1 MNKRSIQSDD
11 PAATLKAEIRKKI
24 GALVEPARGAV
35 TDEQIAEVNR
45 LNSML
50 SAYENSGSVKAEPPI
65 PRWPI
70 ILVFAATA
78 LIVALLLFVR
88 VDHTEVSIDLHVS
101 EVEFKLD
108 QQVYLTAGTSVS
120 RLQVEGIEQI
130 QLWPG
135 APVILSNLLNPES
148 GASLLHLEVN
158 APENEQA
165 IYLDPVKLPAGTA
178 VYVPE
183 PLQQG
188 EITMAFREA
197 IEEIEL
203 SASLPISGLELI
215 DPCESEETCRVSL
228 DRERPLTLIANADET
243 YLDFTPMPG
252 VRHVFQQEI
261 PIREISVRY
270 STNDEGML
278 PRKLSAVLGG
288 VIYFEAL
295 TGQGYQLRRGEHLE
309 LEFHEPATIVE
320 LSSATDGLQLRIN
333 GIVNKLEVGSQTNLR
348 DLMPRWLVW
357 LQSRHE
363 LGLFWGGVTYLF
375 FLLLGVLRWWGFK
388 G

>member
-1 MNKRSIQSDD
+1 MNKRSTQSDD

-24 GALVEPARGAV
+24 AALVEPARGVV
-35 TDEQIAEVNR
+35 TDEQIDEVNR

-50 SAYENSGSVKAEPPI
+50 SAYENSGEVKAESPK

-70 ILVFAATA
+70 VLVFAATA
-78 LIVALLLFVR
+78 LLVALLLFVR
-88 VDHTEVSIDLHVS
+88 VDHTEVSIDLKVS

-108 QQVYLTAGTSVS
+108 QQVYLIGGTSVS

-135 APVILSNLLNPES
+135 APVILSNLDPES
-148 GASLLHLEVN
+148 DASLLQFEVN

-165 IYLDPVKLPAGTA
+165 IYLDPVKLPAGTV

-183 PLQQG
+183 PLQQD
-188 EITMAFREA
+188 EIAVAFRDASEGL
-197 IEEIEL
+197 EL
-203 SASLPISGLELI
+203 SATLPVSGLELI

-228 DRERPLTLIANADET
+228 GRERPLTLIANADET

-252 VRHVFQQEI
+252 VRRVFQQEI

-270 STNDEGML
+270 STNDEGMR

-288 VIYFEAL
+288 VVYFEAL

-320 LSSATDGLQLRIN
+320 LSSAADGLQLRIN